1 MTEPARVRLVLPR
14 VADAELL
21 AARAVEDVGTRLGF
35 AHDTLEEVK
44 LAVVEACL
52 NALEHGSGQVEVDV
66 AGYPDGE
73 TARIE
78 VLVTDH
84 GPGFEPD
91 KVPAP
96 RLEAKLHGNRK
107 RGWGLE
113 LMRHLMDQVDVV
125 SAPGYTQVRLLRRR
139 GGQ

>member
-14 VADAELL
+14 VVDAELL
-21 AARAVEDVGTRLGF
+21 AASAVQEVGDHLGF
-35 AHDTLEEVK
+35 GRDTLEEVK

-52 NALEHGSGQVEVDV
+52 NALEHGSGQVEVEV
-66 AGYPDGE
+66 IGYPDDEGS
-73 TARIE
+73 RIE

-84 GPGFEPD
+84 GPGFEPE

-96 RLEAKLHGNRK
+96 HLEAKLHGNRK

-125 SAPGYTQVRLLRRR
+125 SEPGFTQVRLLRR

>member
-1 MTEPARVRLVLPR
+1 MSEPARVRIVLPP
-14 VADAELL
+14 VPDAELL
-21 AARAVEDVGTRLGF
+21 AARAVQDVGVRLGF
-35 AHDTLEEVK
+35 ARDTLEEVK

-52 NALEHGSGQVEVDV
+52 NALEHGAGEVEVEV
-66 AGYPDGE
+66 LGHRNGE
-73 TARIE
+73 GSRIE

-84 GPGFEPD
+84 GPGFDPG

-96 RLEAKLHGNRK
+96 QLEAKLHGNRK

-113 LMRHLMDQVDVV
+113 LMRHLMDAVDVV
-125 SAPGYTQVRLLRRR
+125 SKPGYTQVRLLRRR

>member
-1 MTEPARVRLVLPR
+1 MTEPARVRLVLPQ

-21 AARAVEDVGTRLGF
+21 AARAVQDVGARLGF
-35 AHDTLEEVK
+35 ARDTLEEVK

-52 NALEHGSGQVEVDV
+52 NALEHGSGDVVVEVV
-66 AGYPDGE
+66 GHPNGE
-73 TARIE
+73 GSRIE
-78 VLVTDH
+78 VVVTDH
-84 GPGFEPD
+84 GPGFEPQ

-96 RLEAKLHGNRK
+96 HLEAKLHGNRK

-113 LMRHLMDQVDVV
+113 LMRHLMDHVDVV
-125 SAPGYTQVRLLRRR
+125 SEPGFTQVRLLRRR